1 MNQFKRQQGFKR
13 NQGFTLAELLISLA
27 ILGVIA
33 TFTIPKILTSS
44 ANGQNT
50 AIAKEV
56 ASMISAGFSTYTLNN
71 GVANTVKPGD
81 LTQYFNYVSTT
92 TSGTLSAATSGQA
105 LQTCSAVLPCM
116 TLHNGG
122 VLQWDTAQTFNG
134 TTTTHAVTF
143 NLDPDGTGAQGRI
156 TFWQFANGR
165 FTTGGQLAGITPQSS
180 AITLTTTT
188 TDPSYLANWN

>member
-1 MNQFKRQQGFKR
+1 MTQFKR

-33 TFTIPKILTSS
+33 TFTIPKILSSS

-56 ASMISAGFSTYTLNN
+56 ASMISAAYSTYTLNN
-71 GVANTVKPGD
+71 GAATTVKPGD

-92 TSGTLSAATSGQA
+92 TSGTLSAATSGTA
-105 LQTCSAVLPCM
+105 LQTCSATLPCIS
-116 TLHNGG
+116 LHNGG
-122 VLQWDTAQTFNG
+122 VVQWDTAQTFSG
-134 TTTTHAVTF
+134 STTTHAVTF

-156 TFWQFANGR
+156 TFWQFYNGR
-165 FTTGGQLAGITPQSS
+165 FTTGGQLAGITPTSS